1 MSTILETSNLVS
13 GYGKLIVVHG
23 ISTSVRKGEIVAIIG
38 PNGSGKSTFI
48 KSIYGLTT
56 IFDGQVMFE
65 GKDITRTRADLV
77 TRLGIGYVPQINNVF
92 SALTVEENLEMGAVP
107 LESKEEIK
115 VNLAEIYNIFPILE
129 ERRRQKAGSLSG
141 GERQMLALA
150 RALIAK
156 PRLLLLDEPTAAL
169 APKLADQLFSK
180 ILEIRK
186 LGVTIMIV
194 EQNARKALTISDR
207 GLVLVEGRV
216 AYEGK
221 PNDILNNEE
230 IIRIYLGVVKKNQ

>member
-92 SALTVEENLEMGAVP
+92 SALTVEENIEMGAVP

>member
-1 MSTILETSNLVS
+1 MSTILETDNLVS
-13 GYGKLIVVHG
+13 GYGKLVIVHG
-23 ISTSVRKGEIVAIIG
+23 ISTSVKKGEIVAIIG

-56 IFDGQVMFE
+56 IFDGKVIFE
-65 GKDITRTRADLV
+65 GKDITKTRADLV

-92 SALTVEENLEMGAVP
+92 SALTVEENLEMGALP
-107 LESKEEIK
+107 LDNKESIRANMSEIFQ
-115 VNLAEIYNIFPILE
+115 IFPILE
-129 ERRRQKAGSLSG
+129 ERRKQKAGSLSG

-169 APKLADQLFSK
+169 APKLADQLFNK

-194 EQNARKALTISDR
+194 EQNARRALSISDR

-230 IIRIYLGVVKKNQ
+230 IIRIYLGVAKKNQ

>member
-1 MSTILETSNLVS
+1 LSTVLETKDLVS
-13 GYGKLIVVHG
+13 GYGKLVIVHG
-23 ISTSVRKGEIVAIIG
+23 ISTQVKKGEIVAIIG

-56 IFDGQVMFE
+56 IFSGQILFE
-65 GKDITRTRADLV
+65 GRDITKTRADLV
-77 TRLGIGYVPQINNVF
+77 THLGIGYVPQINNVF
-92 SALTVEENLEMGAVP
+92 SALTVEENLEMGAIP
-107 LESKEEIK
+107 LHSKEGIK
-115 VNLAEIYNIFPILE
+115 ANMDEMFRIFPILE
-129 ERRRQKAGSLSG
+129 ERRKQKAGSLSG

-169 APKLADQLFSK
+169 APKLADQLFTK
-180 ILEIRK
+180 IDEIRK

-194 EQNARKALTISDR
+194 EQNARKALAIADR

-216 AYEGK
+216 AFEGK
-221 PNDILNNEE
+221 PDDILNNEE
-230 IIRIYLGVVKKNQ
+230 IIRIYLGVTRKKQ

>member
-48 KSIYGLTT
+48 KSIYGLST